1 MEMQLRRLLLLAVL
15 AGLSAAA
22 PQEYRLRVTVDL
34 VQVDATVTDA
44 QGNPVPDLNAGDFRV
59 LLDGKPQA
67 LKYCIYITLGEP
79 EPPTARTANATEAN
93 DANPA
98 HPPQPAGF
106 IKREDMRRTIVL
118 FVGDLL
124 TSAESMPAVRAGLK
138 KFLRSEE
145 HTSELQSRQYLV

>member
-1 MEMQLRRLLLLAVL
+1 MEMQLRRLLILAVL
-15 AGLSAAA
+15 AGLSEAA

-67 LKYCIYITLGEP
+67 LKYCNYISLRET
-79 EPPTARTANATEAN
+79 EPPTARTANATEAK

-106 IKREDMRRTIVL
+106 IKREDGRRTIVL

-124 TSAESMPAVRAGLK
+124 TSAESSRRYSRTRPRRSLRGPAT
-138 KFLRSEE
+138 
-145 HTSELQSRQYLV
+145 TSLL